1 MSYGLALHTVS
12 PQLGLAI
19 SNFASPSRCQTWDLG
34 QAMSTHLHQHLV
46 EFLSPQAWSDVA
58 WLAAAKGPGS
68 FTGTRI
74 GMVTART
81 LAAQLRVPLFS
92 VSSLAAIAFDR
103 LSQDTGSSD
112 RAIAVQMPATG
123 GLLFTG
129 IYRLS
134 PDRDLVAELDDTVQ
148 SPEAWQHFR
157 DRRSTSDLARPDLL
171 VEVEAGALLGTFA
184 PSILELAHRRW
195 KQGESPHWSQ
205 ALPFYGQQPV

>member
-19 SNFASPSRCQTWDLG
+19 GNFASPSRCQTWELG
-34 QAMSTHLHQHLV
+34 QAMSTHLHPHLV
-46 EFLSPQAWSDVA
+46 EFLSPQTWSDVA
-58 WLAAAKGPGS
+58 WIAVAKGPGS

-81 LAAQLRVPLFS
+81 LAAELGVPLFT
-92 VSSLAAIAFDR
+92 VSSLAAVAFDR
-103 LSQDTGSSD
+103 LTPDPDD

-129 IYRLS
+129 IYQPSR
-134 PDRDLVAELDDTVQ
+134 DRGVIADLDDTVQ
-148 SPEAWQHFR
+148 SPEAWQQL
-157 DRRSTSDLARPDLL
+157 LAGKQGPYRL
-171 VEVEAGALLGTFA
+171 VEVEAGAMLGTSA
-184 PSILELAHRRW
+184 RSLLELADRARQ
-195 KQGESPHWSQ
+195 QGESPHWSD